1 MTFIT
6 RTFRLGLM
14 AEEENIHFALGIL
27 PKLEDEL
34 NAAAEGWELPTLY
47 AVIDLRINKDKDTYN
62 WDETQIEWYVPIARE
77 EASPGRFLRAV
88 ARQVLER
95 LQELEEVPAAL
106 INRIKKLK
114 GA

>member
-14 AEEENIHFALGIL
+14 AEEEDMPFVLDTL

-47 AVIDLRINKDKDTYN
+47 AVIDLRINKDKHTYD

-77 EASPGRFLRAV
+77 EASPGRFRRAV
-88 ARQVLER
+88 VRQLLER
-95 LQELEEVPAAL
+95 LNGLEEVPAEL
-106 INRIKKLK
+106 VDKIRRNLL
-114 GA
+114 

>member
-1 MTFIT
+1 MKTTT

-14 AEEENIHFALGIL
+14 AEEEDIQFALNIL

-47 AVIDLRINKDKDTYN
+47 AVIDLRVHKDKDTYD

-77 EASPGRFLRAV
+77 EASPGRFRRAV
-88 ARQVLER
+88 ARQL
-95 LQELEEVPAAL
+95 LAQMNDMEEVPVEL
-106 INRIKKLK
+106 IDKIRRNLL
-114 GA
+114 